1 MAVGETQL
9 KVNSGH
15 TPFTLTWSLAAGF
28 LAFGINHGA
37 GYVLQQHACSVQS
50 PVPLHTLTVLCAL
63 MALSGFAAGMKVIHA
78 LPPEKDEE
86 GGEPHDRAHF
96 QALLGVGF
104 SLVFTLVILAESVPR
119 WLLPVCI

>member
-1 MAVGETQL
+1 MAVSGTQL
-9 KVNSGH
+9 KVNTGH
-15 TPFTLTWSLAAGF
+15 TPSTLTWSLVAGF
-28 LAFGINHGA
+28 VSFGVNHGA

-50 PVPLHTLTVLCAL
+50 ATTLHVLTLVCA
-63 MALSGFAAGMKVIHA
+63 MVSLSGFVAGWKIIHA

-104 SLVFTLVILAESVPR
+104 SLVFTLMIVAESVPR
-119 WLLPVCI
+119 WLLPVCS